1 MRLLLLAPCSLLL
14 ATLCPA
20 APHVVLIMTDDQG
33 YGDLACHGNK
43 HIVTPN
49 LDRLHGESLRLTNF
63 HVNSACAPTRAAL
76 MTGRTAMRT
85 GVWHVVMGRTIL
97 HNDEI
102 TMAELFRKNGY
113 RTAMFGKWHLGD
125 SYPFR
130 PQDQGFEEVLTHG
143 GGVVGHTPD
152 YWMNDYFDDTYL
164 HNGKW
169 EKQKGYCT
177 DVWIDGAIK
186 FLDQNRAKP
195 CFVYL
200 PLNAPHGPFEVP
212 ERFEAMYR
220 DNPEVPHAAFY
231 GMITAIDEA
240 VGRLDKA
247 LTRLGIRD
255 DTILI
260 FLTDNGT
267 SKGIQYR
274 IVAGPLQNGFW
285 HVVVA
290 RAGTYAFRLR
300 RWPKESGLKI
310 NEHADHL
317 ERPEKPWHPLEPGK
331 LTATRARV
339 RVGDVEKTTP
349 VPAGAE
355 EVELRLVLDHGSA
368 RLQTWFIDAED
379 QSRGA
384 YYVEV
389 ERLSE

>member
-97 HNDEI
+97 HN
-102 TMAELFRKNGY
+102 
-113 RTAMFGKWHLGD
+113 
-125 SYPFR
+125 
-130 PQDQGFEEVLTHG
+130 
-143 GGVVGHTPD
+143 
-152 YWMNDYFDDTYL
+152 
-164 HNGKW
+164 GKW

-231 GMITAIDEA
+231 GMTTSN
-240 VGRLDKA
+240 RP
-247 LTRLGIRD
+247 RSHGIR
-255 DTILI
+255 L
-260 FLTDNGT
+260 
-267 SKGIQYR
+267 S
-274 IVAGPLQNGFW
+274 
-285 HVVVA
+285 
-290 RAGTYAFRLR
+290 RA
-300 RWPKESGLKI
+300 S
-310 NEHADHL
+310 
-317 ERPEKPWHPLEPGK
+317 
-331 LTATRARV
+331 
-339 RVGDVEKTTP
+339 
-349 VPAGAE
+349 
-355 EVELRLVLDHGSA
+355 
-368 RLQTWFIDAED
+368 
-379 QSRGA
+379 
-384 YYVEV
+384 
-389 ERLSE
+389 

>member
-240 VGRLDKA
+240 AREARQGSHPTRHSRRYDPHLPHRQRDFQRDPVSHRGGSPAERLLARGGRTRRHLRLPPQA
-247 LTRLGIRD
+247 LAEGVRSQD
-255 DTILI
+255 
-260 FLTDNGT
+260 
-267 SKGIQYR
+267 Q
-274 IVAGPLQNGFW
+274 
-285 HVVVA
+285 
-290 RAGTYAFRLR
+290 
-300 RWPKESGLKI
+300 
-310 NEHADHL
+310 
-317 ERPEKPWHPLEPGK
+317 
-331 LTATRARV
+331 RAR
-339 RVGDVEKTTP
+339 RPPRTARE
-349 VPAGAE
+349 AMA
-355 EVELRLVLDHGSA
+355 SA
-368 RLQTWFIDAED
+368 
-379 QSRGA
+379 
-384 YYVEV
+384 
-389 ERLSE
+389 